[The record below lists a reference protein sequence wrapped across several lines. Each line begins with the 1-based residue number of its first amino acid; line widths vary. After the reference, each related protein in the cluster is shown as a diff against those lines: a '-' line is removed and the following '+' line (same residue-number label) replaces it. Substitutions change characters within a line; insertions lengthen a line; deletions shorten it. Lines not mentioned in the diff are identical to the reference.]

1 MWTVPCLSC
10 FCGTEGWS
18 QGSADASQVVLPPG
32 CIPRL
37 SFPVQTLALRTP
49 LSARWKRVCIASL
62 ATLGALGTLINVI
75 KVTFLVSSRFFKVQH
90 FHVFVCFCH
99 CIYLCCKCAAFFILL
114 CSVLLQGTSAHSV
127 VQVGP
132 EITAVLRHSNLG
144 MFTLIYLTPNG
155 GVHRT
160 RGSGAR
166 QGPAV

>member
-18 QGSADASQVVLPPG
+18 QGSTDASQVVLPPG

-37 SFPVQTLALRTP
+37 SFYVQTLALRIQST
-49 LSARWKRVCIASL
+49 RWKRMCIASL

-99 CIYLCCKCAAFFILL
+99 CIYLCCKCAAFYIIIMLHFASRDKCSL
-114 CSVLLQGTSAHSV
+114 CSPSWPWTHCSLTASTSWGTQTWECS
-127 VQVGP
+127 
-132 EITAVLRHSNLG
+132 L
-144 MFTLIYLTPNG
+144 
-155 GVHRT
+155 
-160 RGSGAR
+160 
-166 QGPAV
+166 